1 MRIQA
6 NIVSLVGLLGCVF
19 WYAVYA
25 VVLFFIFVSRILSVI
40 GVQADSRNK
49 TDQKPLWIQAT

>member
-6 NIVSLVGLLGCVF
+6 NIISLVGSLGCVF

-25 VVLFFIFVSRILSVI
+25 LVLFFIFVSRILSVI
-40 GVQADSRNK
+40 GVQVDSRNK
-49 TDQKPLWIQAT
+49 TNQKHSWIQAT